1 MTGVFVEKKID
12 SIKVILLSVTTTDSH
27 TRDCELSLEIDNKY
41 PVTNRE
47 VRKEWSIRLIL
58 INFTQIFM

>member
-47 VRKEWSIRLIL
+47 VRKE
-58 INFTQIFM
+58 